1 MKVNTDRIVSL
12 SAMVVGVGSLMI
24 ILYQTQLMR
33 EAQHAS
39 ALPYLAIAV
48 SSNEEGAYVTLRNV
62 GVGPALIDDVRIR
75 YQGREL
81 AGDPYDFYT
90 GLKRTR
96 SSDDISVDKIM
107 PGRLIP
113 AGEGI
118 RMLGVGGPGRGP
130 MLAELLRLFDI
141 AEVPEA
147 WYAGVGTTRSAAGK
161 AVIEITFS
169 SIYGD
174 RWRIS
179 SDAIVPEEL

>member
-1 MKVNTDRIVSL
+1 MRIHTDRIVSL
-12 SAMVVGVGSLMI
+12 SAMVVGVGSLII

-48 SSNEEGAYVTLRNV
+48 SSNDDGAYITLRNV
-62 GVGPALIDDVRIR
+62 GVGPALIEDVHVR

-81 AGDPYDFYT
+81 AGDPYDFYI
-90 GLKRTR
+90 GLKRTGFR
-96 SSDDISVDKIM
+96 EYISVDKVM

-118 RMLGVGGPGRGP
+118 RMLGAGGPARVP
-130 MLAELLRLFDI
+130 MLTELLRLFDI

-147 WYAGVGTTRSAAGK
+147 WYSGEKTTRSGPGK
-161 AVIEITFS
+161 AVIDITYS

>member
-1 MKVNTDRIVSL
+1 MKLNTDRIVSL
-12 SAMVVGVGSLMI
+12 SAMVVGVGSLII

-39 ALPYLAIAV
+39 ALPYLSIAIN
-48 SSNEEGAYVTLRNV
+48 SNDEGVFVTLRNV
-62 GVGPALIDDVRIR
+62 GVGPALIDDVRVR

-90 GLKRTR
+90 GLKRAGDR
-96 SSDDISVDKIM
+96 GEISVDKVM
-107 PGRLIP
+107 AGRLIP

-118 RMLGVGGPGRGP
+118 RMLGVAGADREP

-147 WYAGVGTTRSAAGK
+147 WYAGVGTSRSGAAK

-174 RWRIS
+174 RWRIR